1 MIAVLSPSKT
11 LDPTPRPQISGTT
24 TPDFLDEASVLI
36 SRLRK
41 LSQSDLASLMSISEK
56 LAAENHKR
64 FLEWNTPFTPEN
76 AAPAMLMF
84 RGDVYEG
91 LEADS
96 FDAKDRNF
104 AQKQL
109 RILSGLYGLL
119 RPLDLMQPYRLE
131 MGTTFLKGSPQT
143 LYEFWG
149 DQVTDALNA
158 SFANQKK
165 PTLINLAS
173 NEYFRAVNPDA
184 LCARIIAPSFKE
196 EQGGK
201 LRMVTYFAKKARGSM
216 ARYIIVN
223 RLKNP
228 DDLLDFDLDG
238 YRYNESASTEDIP
251 VFSRTAS

>member
-24 TPDFLDEASVLI
+24 TPDFLDEAAKLI
-36 SRLRK
+36 GRLRK
-41 LSQSDLASLMSISEK
+41 FSTSDLESLMDISEK
-56 LAAENHKR
+56 LAEANHKR
-64 FLEWNTPFTPEN
+64 FREWSVPFTPVN
-76 AAPAMLMF
+76 AAPAVLMF

-91 LEADS
+91 LDADS
-96 FDAKDRNF
+96 FNAKDLAF

-131 MGTTFLKGSPQT
+131 MGTTFTTGSPKT

-149 DQVTDALNA
+149 DQITDALNA
-158 SFANQKK
+158 SFANHKK

-173 NEYFRAVNPDA
+173 NEYFKVINPDA
-184 LCARIIAPSFKE
+184 LCARIVAPAFKE
-196 EQGGK
+196 EKGGK
-201 LRMVTYFAKKARGSM
+201 LGTVSFFAKRARGLM
-216 ARYIIVN
+216 ARYIVLN

-228 DDLLDFDLDG
+228 DDLLDFDLEG
-238 YRYNESASTEDIP
+238 YRYNESASTEDEP
-251 VFSRTAS
+251 VFSRVTA